1 MDMRLESISI
11 PSPDPQ
17 VKATGGGMNMFPR
30 RGSGM
35 NGGIVPNTMVIDT
48 IVRDST
54 TSQIILWTVGWDRLG
69 NSLLA
74 IKLCHELRNLSHE
87 GANLLFQLSIFS
99 SHGLKGPRGFI
110 VICA

>member
-54 TSQIILWTVGWDRLG
+54 TSQIIFVDCWVGQAG
-69 NSLLA
+69 QQLA
-74 IKLCHELRNLSHE
+74 GH
-87 GANLLFQLSIFS
+87 
-99 SHGLKGPRGFI
+99 
-110 VICA
+110 